1 MAVITST
8 TLLNAITTQN
18 AYGTATNAT
27 KTTFQTTTS
36 CFSLEGTLLNALIQ
50 SSSQST
56 VRVYFQYSSQ
66 SITASTFAQQCGNPM
81 CLELVPKSQSN
92 TAATFNTPAIPAMGL
107 YLYWWVDIPTITT
120 SGGTLTLILNEHS

>member
-81 CLELVPKSQSN
+81 CLELVP
-92 TAATFNTPAIPAMGL
+92 IPAMGL